1 MRNST
6 RRLPGP
12 RGIGGRDQRVKYAAQ
27 LVVVAAAYFG
37 AAKAGLQFAF
47 ANQSVT
53 AVWPPTGLAL
63 AAVFIWG
70 YRMWPA
76 VFVGAFLANIT
87 TAGPATSVLGIATG
101 NTLEALV
108 GVALLRRTGFKPS
121 LERVRDVLS
130 LVLCAGVLSTA
141 VSATIGVASLASA
154 DLVPHGQTLSTWRVW
169 WLGDLGGDVV
179 VAAALLVLASGPRL
193 EQRPWI
199 WAEAAALAAA
209 LVAVTTLSFANGA
222 SFFYLAFP
230 LVSWIALRFRQIGTV
245 VAALII
251 SWISISFTARGQGPF
266 LGGSQDA
273 ELLRSQ
279 MFVGVVTITGL
290 VTAALVT
297 GRRRAQ
303 QQLRHL
309 AEHDPLTG
317 LLNSRR
323 FIAELNRW
331 IAHDSRYGDQ
341 GAVLLLDVDHFKDV
355 NDGFGHAAG
364 DAVIARL
371 GDLLRERVRGTDA
384 VGRLGGDEFS
394 VVLPRATE
402 EQAVTLAVALLKKV
416 REELVVARR
425 GRTMSV
431 SVSIGISHF
440 GAGFDLDGE
449 QVLADADAAMYE
461 AKAAGRDRVRVARA
475 APGRSPPSGSWERR
489 YETRRHRGIM
499 RP

>member
-1 MRNST
+1 MG
-6 RRLPGP
+6 RL
-12 RGIGGRDQRVKYAAQ
+12 DQRVKYGAQ
-27 LVVVAAAYFG
+27 LAVVTAAYFG

-63 AAVFIWG
+63 AAVLIWG

-76 VFVGAFLANIT
+76 VFLGAFLANIT

-101 NTLEALV
+101 NTLEAVV

-121 LERVRDVLS
+121 LERVQDVLS
-130 LVLCAGVLSTA
+130 LVLCAGILSTT
-141 VSATIGVASLASA
+141 VSATIGVISLGSA
-154 DLVPHGQTLSTWRVW
+154 DLVPHGQTLFTWRVW
-169 WLGDLGGDVV
+169 WSGDLGGDLV
-179 VAAALLVLASGPRL
+179 VAAAVLVLASRPRL
-193 EQRPWI
+193 ERRPWI
-199 WAEAAALAAA
+199 WAEGAALLAV
-209 LVAVTTLSFANGA
+209 LVALTILTFSTGA
-222 SFFYLAFP
+222 SFFYIAFP
-230 LVSWIALRFRQIGTV
+230 LVSWIALRFRQVGTV
-245 VAALII
+245 IAGLII
-251 SWISISFTARGQGPF
+251 SGISIWFTARGQGPF
-266 LGGSQDA
+266 QGGSQDA

-279 MFVGVVTITGL
+279 TFVGVVTITGL

-323 FIAELNRW
+323 FIAELNGW
-331 IAHDSRYGDQ
+331 IAHDSRYGEQ
-341 GAVLLLDVDHFKDV
+341 GAVLLLDVDHFKQV

-364 DAVIARL
+364 DDVIAGL
-371 GDLLRERVRGTDA
+371 GDLLRERVRRTDA

-394 VVLPRATE
+394 VLLPRATE

-416 REELVVARR
+416 REELVVAR
-425 GRTMSV
+425 GKRTMSV
-431 SVSIGISHF
+431 TVSIGVSHF

-475 APGRSPPSGSWERR
+475 APGGSPLPGSQERR
-489 YETRRHRGIM
+489 YETRRHRGLM